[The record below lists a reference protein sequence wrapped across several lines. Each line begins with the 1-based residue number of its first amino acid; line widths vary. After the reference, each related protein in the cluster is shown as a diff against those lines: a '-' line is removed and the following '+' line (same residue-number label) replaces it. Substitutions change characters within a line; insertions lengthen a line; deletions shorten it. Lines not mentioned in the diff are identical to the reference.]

1 MANKRDLKKQV
12 RYICGDLASECML
25 AADYV
30 KGVDRTT
37 MQKIVSEIARLQTA
51 TLANMSFAFDKVP
64 SDFDNGATY
73 TKERLAYNRKAFNAL
88 RAKFNSRVQEIVKD
102 MNAALPQA
110 VKDANKAH

>member
-73 TKERLAYNRKAFNAL
+73 TRNARPTTARLSTHSVPSSTAGCRRL
-88 RAKFNSRVQEIVKD
+88 
-102 MNAALPQA
+102 
-110 VKDANKAH
+110 